1 MVKITPASKS
11 LQIKAGKGDIP
22 PPIVERAEET
32 LNNNTE
38 DFQSIAI
45 GFLDRLDKAVRK
57 ARNLEGLKDELIDGM
72 TKPVMEMKANARM
85 LKYDLVTS
93 LANIM
98 LDFLETIEDLDP
110 TAVDIV
116 AAHHRTLSLII
127 AKEMKGDGGTVGI
140 TLQKELQSAVQRYFV
155 QKKQSDKTV

>member
-22 PPIVERAEET
+22 PPVVEQAEET
-32 LNNNTE
+32 LKNNTE
-38 DFQSIAI
+38 DFQTIAI
-45 GFLDRLDKAVRK
+45 GFLDRLEKAVSR
-57 ARNLEGLKDELIDGM
+57 ARNYEGLKDELIDGM
-72 TKPVMEMKANARM
+72 RKPVMELKANARM

-98 LDFLETIEDLDP
+98 LDFLETIEDLDRG
-110 TAVDIV
+110 AIEIV

-127 AKEMKGDGGTVGI
+127 AKQMKGDGGQVGV
-140 TLQKELQSAVQRYFV
+140 TLQKELQSAIQRYFA
-155 QKKQSDKTV
+155 QKKGPG

>member
-22 PPIVERAEET
+22 PPIVEHAEET
-32 LNNNTE
+32 LKNNNE

-45 GFLDRLDKAVRK
+45 GFLDRLEKAVAR
-57 ARNLEGLKDELIDGM
+57 ARNNEDMKDELIDGM
-72 TKPVMEMKANARM
+72 TKPVMELKANARM

-98 LDFLETIEDLDP
+98 LDFLETIEDLDRN
-110 TAVDIV
+110 AVEIV
-116 AAHHRTLSLII
+116 AAHHRTLTLII
-127 AKEMKGDGGTVGI
+127 AKQMKGDGGAVGI
-140 TLQKELQSAVQRYFV
+140 TLQKELQSAVQRYFT
-155 QKKQSDKTV
+155 QKKQPIDT